1 VDDLRAKDQI
11 VLTISNLKRMR
22 LRLALT
28 VTGVV
33 IGTSSIVLMM
43 AVGIGLQRN
52 VTEEL
57 GAMGAATHINVFAG
71 FMPGMADPKSID
83 SRSVAEIEA
92 IENVD
97 VVMPQVA
104 PVTVTGIEYKRS
116 TAFFSMQGVEIDAFE
131 QLGFAVEH
139 GRLPRSEGEVVVG
152 AMVPRDAFF
161 VDGEIQ
167 RYEPA
172 DLLGARL
179 DLTYT
184 DFPVEGIEM
193 DAETIQEPQE
203 HTRRMT
209 VVGVLASADMQ
220 TDRSAFITLDAA
232 LELNGTAT
240 RRPVYDSLIVQADSP
255 VDVADIEAELR
266 EMGYEPFSARTMQQG
281 INSMF
286 LIIQGVLGALG
297 AIAMIVAALGITNT
311 MTMSIYERTKEIG
324 IMKAV
329 GASNRQIKRVFLGEA
344 SIIGVLGGVIGLAF
358 SVSTAA
364 LGNLFVQDYIAM
376 QMAMQPAGAAADGE
390 TQMAF
395 FHIPL
400 WLAVFAVVFS
410 ASVGLLAGMFP
421 AVRAANLDP
430 LNALRHE

>member
-1 VDDLRAKDQI
+1 MDDLRAKDQI

-104 PVTVTGIEYKRS
+104 PITVTGIEYKRS
-116 TAFFSMQGVEIDAFE
+116 TAFFPMQGVEIDAFE
-131 QLGFAVEH
+131 QLGFTVEH
-139 GRLPRSEGEVVVG
+139 GRLPRSEGEIVLG
-152 AMVPRDAFF
+152 AMVPRDSFLI
-161 VDGEIQ
+161 GEEIQ

-172 DLLGARL
+172 DLLGGRL
-179 DLTYT
+179 DLTYVIHPQGT
-184 DFPVEGIEM
+184 EM
-193 DAETIQEPQE
+193 GVETIQEPQE
-203 HTRRMT
+203 QTRRMT
-209 VVGVLASADMQ
+209 VVGVLAPADMQ
-220 TDRSAFITLDAA
+220 TDRSAFITLDSA
-232 LELNGTAT
+232 LELNGTTT
-240 RRPVYDSLIVQADSP
+240 RRPVYDGLIVQADSP
-255 VDVADIEAELR
+255 MDVADIETELT
-266 EMGYEPFSARTMQQG
+266 EMGYEPFSARTLQQG
-281 INSMF
+281 MSSVF

-297 AIAMIVAALGITNT
+297 AISMIVAALGITNT

-344 SIIGVLGGVIGLAF
+344 SIIGVLGGIIGLVL

-364 LGNLFVQDYIAM
+364 LGNLFVQNYIAM
-376 QMAMQPAGAAADGE
+376 QTAMQPTGATTDGA
-390 TQMAF
+390 TQVTF
-395 FHIPL
+395 FYIPL
-400 WLAVFAVVFS
+400 WLAVFALVFS
-410 ASVGLLAGMFP
+410 ASVGLLAGAFP